1 MAQMATTAAGVAV
14 GSAVGHVVGSALTGA
29 FSGGS
34 SEPAQ
39 PAAQQAPAHA
49 APQPLQMGPCAYEIR
64 QFLDCSTTQSD
75 LTLCEGFSEALKQC
89 KYNHASQ
96 PALAKPEA
104 LLVFPGQVAQLSCTI
119 SPHYAIVG
127 DLGVSWYQQRAGSAP
142 RLLLYYRSEED
153 QHRAPGTPDRFSAA
167 ADAAHNTCVLTIS
180 PVQPEDD
187 ADYYCFVGELF

>member
-89 KYNHASQ
+89 KYNH
-96 PALAKPEA
+96 
-104 LLVFPGQVAQLSCTI
+104 GLS
-119 SPHYAIVG
+119 SLP
-127 DLGVSWYQQRAGSAP
+127 
-142 RLLLYYRSEED
+142 
-153 QHRAPGTPDRFSAA
+153 
-167 ADAAHNTCVLTIS
+167 
-180 PVQPEDD
+180 
-187 ADYYCFVGELF
+187 

>member
-39 PAAQQAPAHA
+39 PAAQQAPERA

-89 KYNHASQ
+89 KYNH
-96 PALAKPEA
+96 
-104 LLVFPGQVAQLSCTI
+104 GQVAQLSCTI

-142 RLLLYYRSEED
+142 RLLLYYRSEEH
-153 QHRAPGTPDRFSAA
+153 QHRAPGIPDRFSAA
-167 ADAAHNTCVLTIS
+167 ADAAHNTCILTIS

-187 ADYYCFVGELF
+187 ADYYCFVGDLF